1 MSGGSC
7 SMREEGAIGKDGTRD
22 EGAMGTGSTLKVGTR
37 REMQ

>member
-1 MSGGSC
+1 MSSDSC
-7 SMREEGAIGKDGTRD
+7 HMREAGAIDKDGTRD